1 MRLSQ
6 CLRGLALTASLAFAI
21 APAKSADLIIG
32 VPHWS
37 SAQATAHILAEAL
50 KEQRGID
57 AELREMGTLGIIK
70 AMDRGEVHIHPEI
83 WLPFSDRLLREH
95 DTIILSLKGV
105 PAKQNI
111 CVTPAAHQDHG
122 IDSVD
127 DLKDRANAALF
138 DTNGDGLGE
147 IWIGARTWASTP
159 IERIRARSYGF
170 DETMTLLEADE
181 QVAMAAVDVAIA
193 MARPMVFVC
202 TQPHH
207 IFKLHHVQLLEEP
220 EHDPGQWRILPPNE
234 DPQWFQKSSA
244 PVAWK
249 EAHFHIGYVEELTER
264 TPEVTEF
271 LDAVDFDV
279 TDIIAMTYA
288 LHVERQSPEDYAK
301 AWVAEN
307 PGRVASWFE

>member
-1 MRLSQ
+1 MRWNR
-6 CLRGLALTASLAFAI
+6 CLRGLFLTAGLALAA
-21 APAKSADLIIG
+21 APAESADLVIG

-50 KEQRGID
+50 EKQRGVD
-57 AELREMGTLGIIK
+57 VELREMGTLGIIK
-70 AMDRGEVHIHPEI
+70 AMDRGEVDIHPQI

-111 CVTPAAHQDHG
+111 CVTPTAHQDHG
-122 IDSVD
+122 IASVD
-127 DLKDRANAALF
+127 DLKDRRKAALF

-170 DETMTLLEADE
+170 SETMTLLEADE

-193 MARPMVFVC
+193 TARPMVFVC
-202 TQPHH
+202 YQPHH
-207 IFKLHHVQLLEEP
+207 IFKLHNVQLLEEP
-220 EHDPGQWRILPPNE
+220 DHDPDQWRILFPNE

-244 PVAWK
+244 PVSWK
-249 EAHFHIGYVEELTER
+249 EAHFHIGYIEELTER
-264 TPEVTEF
+264 APEVTEF
-271 LDAVDFDV
+271 LDAVDFDI
-279 TDIIAMTYA
+279 TDIVAMTYA
-288 LHVERQSPEDYAK
+288 LHVERQSPEEFAK
-301 AWVAEN
+301 TWVAEN
-307 PGRVASWFE
+307 PERVATWFE